1 MKKIFLSALS
11 VFLVCL
17 LCFGI
22 SYWILGNRRG
32 YYSSYVPMENNGKR
46 TIFGGDYTS
55 DQQWTVLNDFPYVT
69 VNSAGVKTVIG
80 RSNSDRITL
89 NLENPNN
96 KAVHAEAVY
105 SGKNLTLEVRS
116 TNVTFDISNMK
127 FGVISWLEDI
137 FTGKTD
143 IILTIGFPESI
154 YDQID
159 VRLGSGEMQINDLYS
174 RNYDIEIGSGK
185 CEFSR
190 SSGAGFKSNHFNL
203 DLGSGKAVFS
213 GMETESYNIDI
224 GSGTFELA
232 GLCGDGEI
240 NMGSGSGSIVFCDKP
255 DDDGEGGEH
264 ELNMGSGNL
273 ALYYPGNTGVVIESK
288 FGSGKITL
296 DGFGVN
302 KTITSSNCDEFD
314 EIKLGAGISELEIN
328 MGSGNVT
335 VYDDSAYTAPVIIS
349 EFKIFVIGGND
360 NDEPQSGWSG
370 KDSDTDDPDVI
381 SSVETTSGIDIGT
394 VLEGGETANS
404 SSYPVSEGEAAATTS
419 EPENGEFNV
428 SDVSREAA

>member
-22 SYWILGNRRG
+22 SYWILGYRRS
-32 YYSSYVPMENNGKR
+32 YSYSDQVTSIRGKF
-46 TIFGGDYTS
+46 TIFSGDYS
-55 DQQWTVLNDFPYVT
+55 RDQQWTVLNEFPYVT
-69 VNSAGVKTVIG
+69 INSAGVKTVIG

-89 NLENPNN
+89 NLENPGNR
-96 KAVHAEAVY
+96 AVHAEAVY
-105 SGKNLTLEVRS
+105 SGQDLTLEVRS

-127 FGVISWLEDI
+127 FGVVSWLEDI

-154 YDQID
+154 YDQIN

-190 SSGAGFKSNHFNL
+190 SSDAGFKSNRFNL

-213 GMETESYNIDI
+213 GMETEAYYIDI
-224 GSGTFELA
+224 GSGHFELA

-240 NMGSGSGSIVFCDKP
+240 NMGSGSGSIAFCDKP
-255 DDDGEGGEH
+255 DDDSKH
-264 ELNMGSGNL
+264 KLNMGSGGL
-273 ALYYPGNTGVVIESK
+273 ALYYPGDSGVVLETK
-288 FGSGKITL
+288 FGSGKITI
-296 DGFGVN
+296 DGFGAD

-314 EIKLGAGISELEIN
+314 EIKLGAGISKLKIN

-349 EFKIFVIGGND
+349 EFKVFVIGNYD
-360 NDEPQSGWSG
+360 DEQSEIPGII
-370 KDSDTDDPDVI
+370 PAEVI
-381 SSVETTSGIDIGT
+381 SGVEITSGTDIGLI
-394 VLEGGETANS
+394 LEGGEKADS
-404 SSYPVSEGEAAATTS
+404 SSCPVSEGEAVTIAS
-419 EPENGEFNV
+419 EPEDGEFNS
-428 SDVSREAA
+428 SDVSQEAA